1 MYIQNL
7 LQKYFKNK
15 AILAAAS
22 ILLGIYMIIARR
34 QALVNVVRIGGYA
47 LFAIAIVYVLAYFF
61 GPSRDNGMLVYGC
74 AALIGGLLVRGLASV
89 IVNIFPIIAGIL
101 LIIAGV
107 SNFIQSGSDVYPS
120 YSKIGPVLTIVLGAL
135 IVFHPG
141 SIMNLVVLLAGIAL
155 VLNGLSELD
164 LIRRLW

>member
-61 GPSRDNGMLVYGC
+61 GPSRD
-74 AALIGGLLVRGLASV
+74 RGLASV

-107 SNFIQSGSDVYPS
+107 SNLIQSGSDVYPS